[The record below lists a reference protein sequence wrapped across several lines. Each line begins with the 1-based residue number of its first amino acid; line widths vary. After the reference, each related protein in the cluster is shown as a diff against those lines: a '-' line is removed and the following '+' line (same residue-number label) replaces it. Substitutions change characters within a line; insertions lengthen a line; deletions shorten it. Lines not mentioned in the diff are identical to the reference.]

1 MSISIKTALK
11 FILSKKNKTFINF
24 LSYISILTLS
34 LGTAAMIIVLSVY
47 NGLENTLKSIY
58 DDFDPE
64 IKIEKKE
71 FKYFENSLASEIA
84 SIENVESVSAIIE
97 NQVILQNEE
106 KEVVAYLKGVDENFI
121 SQERI
126 SDNLTEGSFLF
137 KIGKMD
143 YGVFGRGIKYKLGLK
158 TNSNFQSVD
167 VFALNENKSLNPSSL
182 KSNFFYK
189 EGIKVSGIFA
199 IENSFDNEY
208 VFSSLKFA
216 QRLFKNDKISS
227 YEVKLKDKNKISE
240 TRQLINSKIGDNYNI
255 LTSLEQRVGLYKI
268 LKTEKLV
275 VYLVFGIILL
285 LSSINIFFLL
295 IMMGVEKQKDI
306 SVMYSFGVKREQ
318 IKNVFINQ
326 GLLIGAVSIIFGTI
340 IGTGLT
346 LLQKEFGL
354 IKIQMSSS
362 ILEKYPV
369 DFMFSDLLVIYLMV
383 LSISYLASLF
393 PGIISSRQK
402 NFININ
408 KVIS

>member
-126 SDNLTEGSFLF
+126 SNNLTEGSFLF

-240 TRQLINSKIGDNYNI
+240 TRQLIKSKIGDNYNI

-326 GLLIGAVSIIFGTI
+326 GILIGAVSIVFGTI

>member
-126 SDNLTEGSFLF
+126 SNNLTEGSFLF

-167 VFALNENKSLNPSSL
+167 IFDLNEKKSLNPSSF
-182 KSNFFYK
+182 KINFFYK

-199 IENSFDNEY
+199 IENIFYNDY

-255 LTSLEQRVGLYKI
+255 LTSLEQRLGLYKI

-326 GLLIGAVSIIFGTI
+326 GLLIGAVSIVFGTI

>member
-121 SQERI
+121 NQDRI
-126 SDNLTEGSFLF
+126 SDNLTEGDFLF
-137 KIGKMD
+137 SIGKID

-158 TNSNFQSVD
+158 TNSNFQNVD

-240 TRQLINSKIGDNYNI
+240 TRQLIKSKIGDNYNI

-326 GLLIGAVSIIFGTI
+326 GLIIGAVSIIFGTI

>member
-64 IKIEKKE
+64 IKIENNE

-84 SIENVESVSAIIE
+84 SIKNVESVSATIE

-121 SQERI
+121 NQERI

-137 KIGKMD
+137 NIGKMD

-158 TNSNFQSVD
+158 TNSNFQNVD

-182 KSNFFYK
+182 RSDFFYK
-189 EGIKVSGIFA
+189 EGIKVSGVFA

-240 TRQLINSKIGDNYNI
+240 TRQLIKSKIGDNYNI

-326 GLLIGAVSIIFGTI
+326 GLLIGTVSVVFGTI

>member
-240 TRQLINSKIGDNYNI
+240 TRQLIKSKIGDNYNI

-326 GLLIGAVSIIFGTI
+326 GILIGAVSIVFGTI

>member
-121 SQERI
+121 NQDRI

-167 VFALNENKSLNPSSL
+167 IFALNENKSLNPSSL

-240 TRQLINSKIGDNYNI
+240 TRELIKSKIGDNYNI
-255 LTSLEQRVGLYKI
+255 LTSLEQRLGLYKI

>member
-106 KEVVAYLKGVDENFI
+106 KEAVAYLKGVDENFI

-126 SDNLTEGSFLF
+126 SNNLTEGSFLF

-167 VFALNENKSLNPSSL
+167 IFALNENKSLNPSSL

-255 LTSLEQRVGLYKI
+255 LTSLEQRLGLYKI

>member
-126 SDNLTEGSFLF
+126 SNNLTEGSFLF

-326 GLLIGAVSIIFGTI
+326 GILIGAVSIVFGTI

>member
-126 SDNLTEGSFLF
+126 SNNLTEGSFLF

-189 EGIKVSGIFA
+189 EGIKVSGVFA

-240 TRQLINSKIGDNYNI
+240 TRQLIKSKIGDNYNI

-326 GLLIGAVSIIFGTI
+326 GILIGAVSIVFGTI

>member
-255 LTSLEQRVGLYKI
+255 LTSLEQRLGLYKI

>member
-121 SQERI
+121 NQDRI
-126 SDNLTEGSFLF
+126 SDNLTEGDFLF
-137 KIGKMD
+137 SIGKID

-158 TNSNFQSVD
+158 TNSNFQNVD

-240 TRQLINSKIGDNYNI
+240 TRQLIKSKIGDNYNI

-326 GLLIGAVSIIFGTI
+326 GLLIGAVSIVFGTI

>member
-240 TRQLINSKIGDNYNI
+240 TRQLIKSKIGDNYNI

-326 GLLIGAVSIIFGTI
+326 GLLIGAVSIVFGTI

>member
-71 FKYFENSLASEIA
+71 FKYFENSLTSEIA

-126 SDNLTEGSFLF
+126 SHNLTEGSFLF

-240 TRQLINSKIGDNYNI
+240 TRQLIKSKIGDNYNI
-255 LTSLEQRVGLYKI
+255 LTSLEQRLGLYKI

-326 GLLIGAVSIIFGTI
+326 GLLIGTVSIIFGTI

-408 KVIS
+408 KIIS

>member
-126 SDNLTEGSFLF
+126 SNNLTEGSFLF

-158 TNSNFQSVD
+158 TNSNFQSVG

-240 TRQLINSKIGDNYNI
+240 TRQLIKSKIGDNYNI
-255 LTSLEQRVGLYKI
+255 LTSLEQRLGLYKI

-326 GLLIGAVSIIFGTI
+326 GLLIGTVSIVFGTI

>member
-121 SQERI
+121 NQERI

-167 VFALNENKSLNPSSL
+167 IFALNENKSLNPSSL

-189 EGIKVSGIFA
+189 EGIKVSGVFA

-208 VFSSLKFA
+208 VFSSLKSA

-240 TRQLINSKIGDNYNI
+240 TRELIKSKIGDNYNI
-255 LTSLEQRVGLYKI
+255 LTSLEQRLGLYKI

-326 GLLIGAVSIIFGTI
+326 GLLIGTVSIIFGTI

>member
-121 SQERI
+121 NQDRI
-126 SDNLTEGSFLF
+126 SDNLTEGDFLF
-137 KIGKMD
+137 SIGKID

-158 TNSNFQSVD
+158 TNSNFQNVD

-189 EGIKVSGIFA
+189 EGIKVSGVFA

-240 TRQLINSKIGDNYNI
+240 TRQLIKSKIGDNYNI

-326 GLLIGAVSIIFGTI
+326 GLIIGAVSIIFGTI

>member
-240 TRQLINSKIGDNYNI
+240 TRQLIKSKIGDNYNI

-326 GLLIGAVSIIFGTI
+326 GLIIGAVSIIFGTI

>member
-121 SQERI
+121 NQDRI
-126 SDNLTEGSFLF
+126 SDNLTEGDFLF
-137 KIGKMD
+137 SIGKID

-158 TNSNFQSVD
+158 TNSNFQNVD

-189 EGIKVSGIFA
+189 EGIKVSGVFA

-240 TRQLINSKIGDNYNI
+240 TRQLIKSKIGDNYNI

-326 GLLIGAVSIIFGTI
+326 GLLIGAVSIVFGTI

>member
-58 DDFDPE
+58 DDFDPD

-126 SDNLTEGSFLF
+126 SNNLTEGSFLF

-189 EGIKVSGIFA
+189 EGIKVSGVFA

-255 LTSLEQRVGLYKI
+255 LTSLEQRLGLYKI

>member
-121 SQERI
+121 NQERI
-126 SDNLTEGSFLF
+126 SDNLTEGDFLF
-137 KIGKMD
+137 SIGKMD

-240 TRQLINSKIGDNYNI
+240 TRQLIKSKIGDNYNI

-326 GLLIGAVSIIFGTI
+326 GLLIGAVSIVFGTI

>member
-126 SDNLTEGSFLF
+126 SNNLTEGSFLF

-240 TRQLINSKIGDNYNI
+240 TRQLIKSKIGDNYNI

-326 GLLIGAVSIIFGTI
+326 GLIIGAVSIIFGTI

>member
-167 VFALNENKSLNPSSL
+167 IFALNENKSLNPSSL

-255 LTSLEQRVGLYKI
+255 LTSLEQRLGLYKI

>member
-167 VFALNENKSLNPSSL
+167 IFALNENKSLNPSSL

-255 LTSLEQRVGLYKI
+255 LTSLEQRLGLYKI

-306 SVMYSFGVKREQ
+306 SVMYSFGIKREQ

>member
-1 MSISIKTALK
+1 
-11 FILSKKNKTFINF
+11 
-24 LSYISILTLS
+24 
-34 LGTAAMIIVLSVY
+34 MIIVLSVY

-58 DDFDPE
+58 EDFDPE

-71 FKYFENSLASEIA
+71 FKYFGNSLAAEIA
-84 SIENVESVSAIIE
+84 SIKNVESVSAIIE

-121 SQERI
+121 NQERI

-137 KIGKMD
+137 NIGKMD

-158 TNSNFQSVD
+158 TNSNFQNVD
-167 VFALNENKSLNPSSL
+167 VFALNENKSLNPSSIR
-182 KSNFFYK
+182 SNFFYK
-189 EGIKVSGIFA
+189 EGIKVSGVFA

-216 QRLFKNDKISS
+216 QKLFKNDKISS

-240 TRQLINSKIGDNYNI
+240 TRQLIKSKIGDNYNI
-255 LTSLEQRVGLYKI
+255 LTSLEQRSGLYKI

-275 VYLVFGIILL
+275 VYLVFGIVLL
-285 LSSINIFFLL
+285 LSSLNIFFLL

-306 SVMYSFGVKREQ
+306 SVMYSFGVKKEQ
-318 IKNVFINQ
+318 IKNIFINQ
-326 GLLIGAVSIIFGTI
+326 GLLIGAVSIFFGTI
-340 IGTGLT
+340 IGTSLT
-346 LLQKEFGL
+346 SLQKEFGL

-369 DFMFSDLLVIYLMV
+369 EFMFSDLLVIYLMV